1 MLVRCRQGGL
11 CGTLGNHFVLTYRQT
26 DRRTSILFPEHEI
39 SSFIQNEL
47 VSEKAVLMEIH

>member
-26 DRRTSILFPEHEI
+26 DRRTSILFPEHGI

>member
-11 CGTLGNHFVLTYRQT
+11 CSTLGNHFVLTYRQT
-26 DRRTSILFPEHEI
+26 DRETSILFPEHGI